1 MGHYALYGIDNPSWH
16 GSVITI
22 CTEGEYS
29 CLHFQAWGRVPGKF
43 RVGYWQDTKAEFR
56 VRQLQAMFPPN
67 HMWAQ
72 FVPGNVWELVVSFLD

>member
-1 MGHYALYGIDNPSWH
+1 MGSVADDYRCPWCGRVGDGGYALDGLEGGPM
-16 GSVITI
+16 

-29 CLHFQAWGRVPGKF
+29 CLHFQALGR
-43 RVGYWQDTKAEFR
+43 GYGLAEFR